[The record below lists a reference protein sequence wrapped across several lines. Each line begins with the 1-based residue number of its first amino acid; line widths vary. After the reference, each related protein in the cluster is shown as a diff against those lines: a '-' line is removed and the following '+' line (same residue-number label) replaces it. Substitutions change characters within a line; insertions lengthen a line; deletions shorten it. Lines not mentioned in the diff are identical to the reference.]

1 MNVPLERSLFALV
14 IGAFV
19 VASGSSLMA
28 SGPISEQEAIE
39 ISKRS
44 ELVRENLSAPS
55 HRFVAVNTDYY
66 NFSRI
71 ERMREWVLEE
81 IPYHAE
87 DSWLFKVPQG
97 HDVWAVSWYMSE
109 GPTVF
114 SVGVIVDAQTER
126 IIDEAGGGGYV

>member
-1 MNVPLERSLFALV
+1 MMDLGRFMILLI

-28 SGPISEQEAIE
+28 SGPITEQEATE

-44 ELVRENLSAPS
+44 ELVRENLSVPS
-55 HRFVAVNTDYY
+55 HIFVAVNTDYY
-66 NFSRI
+66 NFSMI
-71 ERMREWVLEE
+71 ERMKEWLLKEM
-81 IPYHAE
+81 PYYAE
-87 DSWLFKVPQG
+87 DSWLFKVPRG
-97 HDVWAVSWYMSE
+97 HDVWEVGWYMSE

-126 IIDEAGGGGYV
+126 IIDEARVGDYV